1 MIKKIQVQ
9 LKKYSAKPVN
19 RNNLDYFNKF
29 ANHANPMEVK
39 KYKVKFSIISVLKFK
54 R

>member
-19 RNNLDYFNKF
+19 RNNLGYFDKF
-29 ANHANPMEVK
+29 ANHANPMERVK
-39 KYKVKFSIISVLKFK
+39 KK